1 MPTKRGSGTNDNPI
15 FRILIFLGWW
25 IMAVSTDGLTEGN
38 EIVDLFPSP
47 EEKFASVMFND
58 AKKKTLMQRRTLRA
72 RRYNSKRYYYSML
85 ALVENQREYSRNLE
99 FSLSMSMSMGYYS
112 SGSMS
117 HSYSYNYSYS
127 YGPRKR
133 QLRNRNRKKDRVEI
147 NDGRRRE
154 MEKIIADIT
163 DPQFWE

>member
-1 MPTKRGSGTNDNPI
+1 MPTKRGSGTRDNPI
-15 FRILIFLGWW
+15 FRILIFFGWL

-38 EIVDLFPSP
+38 EIVDFFPSP
-47 EEKFASVMFND
+47 EEKSASEMFND

-72 RRYNSKRYYYSML
+72 RRYNSKRYTST

-99 FSLSMSMSMGYYS
+99 FSLSMSMSMGYFALKS
-112 SGSMS
+112 LS

-127 YGPRKR
+127 YGPQKR
-133 QLRNRNRKKDRVEI
+133 QLRNQHRKNDSVEI
-147 NDGRRRE
+147 DDRRRRE

>member
-72 RRYNSKRYYYSML
+72 RRYNSKRYTST

>member
-1 MPTKRGSGTNDNPI
+1 VLTRFVSGTNDNPI

-72 RRYNSKRYYYSML
+72 RRYNSKRYTST
-85 ALVENQREYSRNLE
+85 VSER
-99 FSLSMSMSMGYYS
+99 
-112 SGSMS
+112 
-117 HSYSYNYSYS
+117 
-127 YGPRKR
+127 
-133 QLRNRNRKKDRVEI
+133 
-147 NDGRRRE
+147 
-154 MEKIIADIT
+154 
-163 DPQFWE
+163 